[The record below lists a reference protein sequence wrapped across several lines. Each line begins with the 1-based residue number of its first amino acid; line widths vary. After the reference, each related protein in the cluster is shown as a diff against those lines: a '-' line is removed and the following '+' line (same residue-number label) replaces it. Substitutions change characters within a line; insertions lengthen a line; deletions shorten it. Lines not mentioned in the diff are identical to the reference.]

1 MALERPRSLRYRAS
15 SGEETVDLGRK
26 MGMTLRPGDVVGL
39 IGELGCGKTW
49 FTKGLA
55 VGLEVPSET
64 VVTSPSFILVNEYEG
79 RCPLFHMDAYRLKG
93 ITDFVSA
100 GLEEFLYREGVAIIE
115 WADRVLEIL
124 PDWRTEVRFNITGDQ
139 DREITVSGFE
149 PRALKILDEM

>member
-1 MALERPRSLRYRAS
+1 MALDRPRSQRYRVFS
-15 SGEETVDLGRK
+15 DEQTVDLGRK
-26 MGMTLRPGDVVGL
+26 MGMALRPGDVVGL

-49 FTKGLA
+49 FTKGVA
-55 VGLEVPSET
+55 VGLEVPSES

-93 ITDFVSA
+93 ITDFFSA
-100 GLEEFLYREGVAIIE
+100 GLEEFLYREGVAVIE

-124 PDWRTEVRFNITGDQ
+124 PAWRTEVRFTITGDQ

-149 PRALKILDEM
+149 PRALEILNKM